1 MQATIDHP
9 AIRPQNQERQPQQR
23 PINKASQI
31 IGTEFIPLAT
41 LEWLAGNLVIT
52 QSTSVTTTSRPTILN
67 GRRRGE
73 GV

>member
-9 AIRPQNQERQPQQR
+9 AIRPQNQKQHQSPL
-23 PINKASQI
+23 PINKASQT

-52 QSTSVTTTSRPTILN
+52 QSTSVSTTSRPTILN
-67 GRRRGE
+67 GRRKGE